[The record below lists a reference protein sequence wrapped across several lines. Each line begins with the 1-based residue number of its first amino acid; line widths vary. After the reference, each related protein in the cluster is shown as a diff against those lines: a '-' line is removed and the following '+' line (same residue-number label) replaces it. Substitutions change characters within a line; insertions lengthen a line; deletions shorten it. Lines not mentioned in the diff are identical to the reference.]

1 MSHKAIDIQTKR
13 VSQLLDCIDGG
24 MFAIPKLQREFVW
37 DGKKAAKLL
46 DSIVS
51 GMPIGVV
58 MIWETFKSQ
67 RLYLR
72 QRYHILPP
80 FSDKNS
86 KVWFLIDGQQ
96 RISVMH
102 HTQKGDVVQNARHRD
117 IDFSRVVL
125 SLEDEEDGQQIRYRK
140 PHEGQYVSL
149 CDVLHPHWSKKLSW
163 LGKRQRA
170 RVRKCRLAIL
180 RYPFYLMFVHA
191 KLEQVHE
198 CFLRINTQGMRVT
211 TADGIISR
219 SGELDLRDISHEVR
233 DNLDDSFSD
242 MPEMPILFALAA
254 VRGATEARG
263 PAIEK
268 IIRRLQRESQNDDR
282 ERKRLAREWNLL
294 CKCFGKAVDHLRQ
307 NFRVLNRGF
316 LYSDYMVSILALFF
330 FWNGVGPDK
339 RQADQIRRWFWAT
352 AAGGRYSGKEFYRS
366 LPKDLGFF
374 RKLADKPG
382 TRFKF
387 RTQVDKVDLR
397 KTQYAGHTG
406 LSCAVYCMLL
416 RRGPVSILDNGLN
429 EIPLERYSSAAN
441 RKDRHHIFPRQP
453 LANEEVPAN
462 QYNSIAN
469 ICLLTAEE
477 NQQISNR
484 RPSGYLGEVLETTKQ
499 FGRKMNRHLIP
510 YHDQRGIWNKNLRRG
525 FRRFIEERAEMIW
538 HALEQEAGVRLFR
551 RDL

>member
-1 MSHKAIDIQTKR
+1 MSHKTIAIQTKR
-13 VSQLLDCIDGG
+13 ASQLLDCIDGG

-46 DSIVS
+46 DSIAS

-58 MIWETFKSQ
+58 MIWETPKIQ
-67 RLYLR
+67 LLHLR
-72 QRYHILPP
+72 RRFHILPP
-80 FSDKNS
+80 FSDKNN

-96 RISVMH
+96 RISVMY

-149 CDVLHPHWSKKLSW
+149 CDVLNPHWSKKLSW
-163 LGKRQRA
+163 LGKRQSA

-180 RYPFYLMFVHA
+180 HYPFHLMFMHA

-219 SGELDLRDISHEVR
+219 SGKLNLRDISHEVR

-242 MPEMPILFALAA
+242 MPEMPILFALTA

-263 PAIEK
+263 PAIET
-268 IIRRLQRESQNDDR
+268 IIRRLERQAQNDDR
-282 ERKRLAREWNLL
+282 KRKELAREWTRLS
-294 CKCFGKAVDHLRQ
+294 KCFGKAVDHLRQ
-307 NFRVLNRGF
+307 NFCVLNRGF
-316 LYSDYMVSILALFF
+316 LYSDYIVSILALFY
-330 FWNGVGPDK
+330 FWNGAGPDR
-339 RQADQIRRWFWAT
+339 RQAGEIRRWFWAT

-366 LPKDLGFF
+366 LPKDLDFF
-374 RKLADKPG
+374 KKLADKPG

-387 RTQVDKVDLR
+387 RPQVDKVDLR

-416 RRGPVSILDNGLN
+416 RRGPVSILDSGLN
-429 EIPLERYSSAAN
+429 EIPAERYSTPAN
-441 RKDRHHIFPRQP
+441 RKDRHHIFPKQP
-453 LANEEVPAN
+453 LANEEVPPN

-484 RPSGYLGEVLETTKQ
+484 RPKSYLGAVSETTRQ
-499 FGRKMNRHLIP
+499 FGLKMNRHLIP
-510 YHDQRGIWNKNLRRG
+510 YHPQSGIWSKNLRRG
-525 FRRFIEERAEMIW
+525 FHRFIEERTEMIW
-538 HALEQEAGVRLFR
+538 SALEHEAGIRLFR